1 MLGSATKNRLTDE
14 DKKPNSCC
22 AKTYNISGIQSYRT
36 EKSELFEEK
45 ANNSC
50 SRNNIIVDQIE
61 LLLEKR
67 ILLDRVV
74 QKSIPIRGQRLHF
87 RNGRSK
93 RRFFIP
99 LTKFH
104 DRRRVII
111 DRSIYRSS
119 LSPRI
124 GATSFTPSTCM
135 GEPWVTMTII
145 VWPRVHAPRC
155 VVVVE
160 GGLVGDSSR
169 FKAQGSLLYSPRQWL
184 LGEVLSWVISGIF
197 WFRIWEAWREI
208 SVGWIEISEWMEEEI
223 LRNPV

>member
-1 MLGSATKNRLTDE
+1 MFKKQHHRRSNWTTPRKANTTRSCSTKIDSVGSAST
-14 DKKPNSCC
+14 
-22 AKTYNISGIQSYRT
+22 SGM
-36 EKSELFEEK
+36 
-45 ANNSC
+45 AD
-50 SRNNIIVDQIE
+50 RND
-61 LLLEKR
+61 
-67 ILLDRVV
+67 D
-74 QKSIPIRGQRLHF
+74 
-87 RNGRSK
+87 
-93 RRFFIP
+93 FFIP

-111 DRSIYRSS
+111 DRSIDRSS

>member
-61 LLLEKR
+61 LLLERR

-111 DRSIYRSS
+111 DRSIDRSS

-169 FKAQGSLLYSPRQWL
+169 FKAQGSLLYSPRKWL

-208 SVGWIEISEWMEEEI
+208 SVGWIEISGVNG
-223 LRNPV
+223 RGNSP

>member
-14 DKKPNSCC
+14 DKKPNSFC

-93 RRFFIP
+93 RRFFYP
-99 LTKFH
+99 FNEVPRSTTGNN
-104 DRRRVII
+104 RSI
-111 DRSIYRSS
+111 DRSFVSVSTDRGDKFYSFDVYG
-119 LSPRI
+119 
-124 GATSFTPSTCM
+124 GA
-135 GEPWVTMTII
+135 
-145 VWPRVHAPRC
+145 
-155 VVVVE
+155 
-160 GGLVGDSSR
+160 VGDDDDNCVAASARASMR
-169 FKAQGSLLYSPRQWL
+169 CCRWRRTRG
-184 LGEVLSWVISGIF
+184 
-197 WFRIWEAWREI
+197 WFEQ
-208 SVGWIEISEWMEEEI
+208 V
-223 LRNPV
+223 